1 MMENMTFADMPQSE
15 EITEK
20 TLENFEDNKGD
31 FDDDRGQ

>member
-1 MMENMTFADMPQSE
+1 MKMTFAEMPE
-15 EITEK
+15 KEKITDE

>member
-1 MMENMTFADMPQSE
+1 MMDNMTFADLPQGE
-15 EITEK
+15 EITEE

>member
-1 MMENMTFADMPQSE
+1 MNMTFAEMPEKEQ
-15 EITEK
+15 ITDE